1 MLFLSAKS
9 TRKEFHPD
17 MILEILPKLMI
28 THVQNLIK
36 EFTHISILA
45 LRRLVNFI
53 RLFHLCIELFPEV
66 RAKLDAKI
74 EEFLAHPQ
82 KRVKDYCSS
91 LGDFLSFVTVSSK
104 FKFGDIL
111 DAYLSEQMDRQA
123 FWILQEIPEL
133 DHQDPKYKNK
143 VVVLEEHRS
152 EACFKTGLIGFH
164 ITLFYQYLNKIII
177 EQNYSNDPAKLIE

>member
-66 RAKLDAKI
+66 RTKLDAKI

-111 DAYLSEQMDRQA
+111 DAYLSEQMDR
-123 FWILQEIPEL
+123 
-133 DHQDPKYKNK
+133 
-143 VVVLEEHRS
+143 
-152 EACFKTGLIGFH
+152 
-164 ITLFYQYLNKIII
+164 
-177 EQNYSNDPAKLIE
+177 